1 MPAAVSR
8 VLLRL
13 LRLVAPRRGPPE
25 PLRRLAAEDP
35 ARVRLVVGLGNP
47 GRAYASHRHN
57 AGFQCV
63 DVLGRQLGAEWHEL
77 RGPAASAVALVHV
90 GDRAMLL
97 AKPLTYMNA
106 SGRAVRDLLAA
117 TGLEP
122 AALLVVYDDMDLPLG
137 SLRLRERGS
146 AGSHN
151 GMRSLVAELGTEQF
165 ARLRIGIGQ
174 ATLAPARDHVLASF
188 TPAERE
194 RAEAAIARAAE
205 AVSTWATAGAAA
217 AMNQF
222 NS

>member
-1 MPAAVSR
+1 M
-8 VLLRL
+8 
-13 LRLVAPRRGPPE
+13 
-25 PLRRLAAEDP
+25 
-35 ARVRLVVGLGNP
+35 VGLGNP
-47 GRAYASHRHN
+47 GRTYAATRHN

-63 DVLGRQLGAEWHEL
+63 DLLARQLGAEWHEV
-77 RGPAASAVALVHV
+77 RGPTPSAVALVHV

-106 SGRAVRDLLAA
+106 SGRAVRALLAA
-117 TGLEP
+117 TRLEL

-146 AGSHN
+146 AGTHN

-174 ATLAPARDHVLASF
+174 ATLTPARDHVLASF
-188 TPAERE
+188 TPAEQE

-217 AMNQF
+217 AMNRF